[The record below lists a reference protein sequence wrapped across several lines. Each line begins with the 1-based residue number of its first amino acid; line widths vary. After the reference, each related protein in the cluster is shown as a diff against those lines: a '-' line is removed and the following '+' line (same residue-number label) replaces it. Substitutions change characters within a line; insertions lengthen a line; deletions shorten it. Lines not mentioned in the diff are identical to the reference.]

1 MAGLAV
7 CLFTLASPAFAHP
20 HVWVTIKEE
29 FTYGPNGELLS
40 VHHAWT
46 FDDMFSAYALQ
57 GLTAKTKGQFTRDEL
72 QSLAKLNVESL
83 KEDGYYTYAW
93 VDGQKRSNLFDDPT
107 DYWFDYNAATSEL
120 TLNVTLRLKSPI
132 SAKQLAV
139 EIYDPVYFVDFGL
152 DRDKPVELVTA
163 PPQCAVSTTRPGG
176 SPSYVAG
183 VNQLFTAS
191 DANVGMGSNFA
202 SKILVQCP

>member
-1 MAGLAV
+1 M
-7 CLFTLASPAFAHP
+7 LASPALAHP

-29 FTYGPNGELLS
+29 FGYGPNGELLS

-57 GLTAKTKGQFTRDEL
+57 GLVAKTKGQFTREEL

-93 VDGQKRSNLFDDPT
+93 IDGQKRSNLFDDPT
-107 DYWFDYNAATSEL
+107 NYWFDYNAETSEL
-120 TLNVTLRLKSPI
+120 TLNVTLRLKSPV
-132 SAKQLAV
+132 SAKQLVV
-139 EIYDPVYFVDFGL
+139 EIYDPVFFVDFGL

-163 PPQCAVSTTRPGG
+163 PPQCSVSTTRPGG
-176 SPSYVAG
+176 SPSYVPG